1 MTLDRLIYCFVI
13 SLLPILFLPFPALIG
28 GGVVAG
34 LVILFGLYRRN
45 VYCLILGGGILY
57 AYLLVMGKSNGAD
70 NISPQKTQE
79 VIQIVQIL
87 KQQEYQTA
95 IAKRVNGE
103 RLYVTWQSSEPL
115 LLNAH
120 YQAEL
125 TIRPIS
131 ARLNIGNFDRQKWYF
146 AQHITATASLKVAKK
161 LSNRYFSPRTS
172 WLYRAKQQTDH
183 LPTQGLLLALAFGE
197 RAWLLQQH
205 WQIFQQTTT
214 AHLIAISGLH
224 IALAMTF
231 GFWFAKGVQWICLR
245 FRRATYLAYSYLFP
259 RICGFGFAF
268 GYSFLAGF
276 SIPTLRALLAI
287 SLVLL
292 CQWLRKHYT
301 PAQFWWRVVALL
313 LLCDPLSLLSD
324 SFWLSILAV
333 ATLIFWYRYFPLKK
347 WFHGRCKNL
356 PKIHRLWLSLLHL
369 QIGIWLVFSP
379 VQFFFFDGTS
389 PYALPANLLIV
400 PMYSFILVPIIFIS
414 LLTDNLFNSWQLAD
428 WIAQASLVL
437 IEPFSHDWIYLSQGQ
452 QWLWLTI
459 NLLILLFLFNWIER
473 KPWRFYLGVLLGTL
487 LLNIGYVLWQQIK
500 PAPLIQW
507 IHFDVGQ
514 GLAMAFIYREEG
526 RTSAIFYDTGS
537 SWQDNSMMSLEILP
551 YLRREGI
558 DVKAVF
564 VSHDDNDHAGGVKAL
579 LEAYPNAK
587 LVLSGQNQYG
597 SNQTEPC
604 IAGSQW
610 YFGDLSLRA
619 VYPTRLSIRA
629 KNEDSCVLLATL
641 DKHKLLLTGDSGI
654 EQERIFAP
662 QVGKIDFLQVGHHGS
677 KTSTGHSLLAA
688 TQPDIA
694 IISAGRWNPW
704 KLPNRDVVA
713 NLLNYR
719 VKILN
724 TAETGMIRVNFYPEN
739 YSIEKARAAWS
750 PWYSRYFGQEK

>member
-57 AYLLVMGKSNGAD
+57 AYLLVMGKSNKAD

-95 IAKRVNGE
+95 IAKRINGE

-146 AQHITATASLKVAKK
+146 AQHITATASLKAAKK
-161 LSNRYFSPRTS
+161 LSNHHFSLRTS

-197 RAWLLQQH
+197 RAWLSQQH
-205 WQIFQQTTT
+205 WQVFQQTTT

-224 IALAMTF
+224 IALAMAF
-231 GFWFAKGVQWICLR
+231 GFWFAKGVQWIFLR
-245 FRRATYLAYSYLFP
+245 FRLAAYLAYSYLFP
-259 RICGFGFAF
+259 RLIGFCFAF

-292 CQWLRKHYT
+292 YQWLRKHYT

-400 PMYSFILVPIIFIS
+400 PLYSFILVPIIFIS

-473 KPWRFYLGVLLGTL
+473 KSWRFYVITL
-487 LLNIGYVLWQQIK
+487 LWTLLFNVGYMLWQQIK
-500 PAPLIQW
+500 PVPLIQW
-507 IHFDVGQ
+507 INFDVGQ
-514 GLAMAFIYREEG
+514 GLSMAFIYREEG
-526 RTSAIFYDTGS
+526 RKFAIFYDTGS

-558 DVKAVF
+558 DVKVVF

-579 LEAYPNAK
+579 LEAYPSAK

-604 IAGSQW
+604 IAGNQW
-610 YFGDLSLRA
+610 YFGDLSLKA
-619 VYPTRLSIRA
+619 VYPTRLSIQA
-629 KNEDSCVLLATL
+629 KNEDSCVLLATI
-641 DKHKLLLTGDSGI
+641 DKHKLLLTGDSGV

-750 PWYSRYFGQEK
+750 PWYNRYFGQEK

>member
-28 GGVVAG
+28 GGIVAG

-57 AYLLVMGKSNGAD
+57 AYLLVVGKSNEAD

-95 IAKRVNGE
+95 IAKRINGE

-146 AQHITATASLKVAKK
+146 AQHIIATASLKAAQK
-161 LSNRYFSPRTS
+161 LSNHHFSLRTS

-224 IALAMTF
+224 IALAMAF
-231 GFWFAKGVQWICLR
+231 GFWFTKGVQWIFLR
-245 FRRATYLAYSYLFP
+245 FRLAAYFAYSYLFP
-259 RICGFGFAF
+259 RLSGFGFAF

-379 VQFFFFDGTS
+379 IQFFFFDGTS

-400 PMYSFILVPIIFIS
+400 PLYSFILVPIIFIS

-473 KPWRFYLGVLLGTL
+473 KPWRFYLGAFLGTL
-487 LLNIGYVLWQQIK
+487 LLNIGYLLWQQIK
-500 PAPLIQW
+500 PTPLIQW

-526 RTSAIFYDTGS
+526 RKSAVFYDT
-537 SWQDNSMMSLEILP
+537 
-551 YLRREGI
+551 
-558 DVKAVF
+558 A
-564 VSHDDNDHAGGVKAL
+564 
-579 LEAYPNAK
+579 
-587 LVLSGQNQYG
+587 
-597 SNQTEPC
+597 
-604 IAGSQW
+604 
-610 YFGDLSLRA
+610 
-619 VYPTRLSIRA
+619 
-629 KNEDSCVLLATL
+629 
-641 DKHKLLLTGDSGI
+641 
-654 EQERIFAP
+654 
-662 QVGKIDFLQVGHHGS
+662 
-677 KTSTGHSLLAA
+677 
-688 TQPDIA
+688 
-694 IISAGRWNPW
+694 
-704 KLPNRDVVA
+704 
-713 NLLNYR
+713 
-719 VKILN
+719 
-724 TAETGMIRVNFYPEN
+724 
-739 YSIEKARAAWS
+739 
-750 PWYSRYFGQEK
+750 

>member
-1 MTLDRLIYCFVI
+1 MTLDRLIYYFVI

-28 GGVVAG
+28 GGIVAG

-57 AYLLVMGKSNGAD
+57 AYLLVMGKSNEAD

-95 IAKRVNGE
+95 IAKRINGE

-146 AQHITATASLKVAKK
+146 AQHITATASLKAAKK
-161 LSNRYFSPRTS
+161 LSNHHFSLRTS

-197 RAWLLQQH
+197 RAWLSQQH
-205 WQIFQQTTT
+205 WQVFQQTTT

-224 IALAMTF
+224 IALAMAF

-245 FRRATYLAYSYLFP
+245 FRRSTYLAYSYLFP
-259 RICGFGFAF
+259 RLIGFGFAF

-324 SFWLSILAV
+324 SFWLSVLAV

-347 WFHGRCKNL
+347 WFYGRCKNL

-400 PMYSFILVPIIFIS
+400 PLYSFILVPIIFIS

-473 KPWRFYLGVLLGTL
+473 KSWRFYLGALLGTL
-487 LLNIGYVLWQQIK
+487 LLNIGYLLWQQIK

-526 RTSAIFYDTGS
+526 RKSAVFYDTGS

-564 VSHDDNDHAGGVKAL
+564 ISHDDNDHAGGVKTL
-579 LEAYPNAK
+579 LEAYPSAK

-597 SNQTEPC
+597 SNQTELC
-604 IAGSQW
+604 IAGNQW
-610 YFGDLSLRA
+610 YFGDLSLKA
-619 VYPTRLSIRA
+619 VYPTRLSIQA
-629 KNEDSCVLLATL
+629 KNEDSCVLLATI
-641 DKHKLLLTGDSGI
+641 DKHKLLLTGDSGV

-724 TAETGMIRVNFYPEN
+724 TAETGMIRVNFYPAN
-739 YSIEKARAAWS
+739 YSIEKARTAWS